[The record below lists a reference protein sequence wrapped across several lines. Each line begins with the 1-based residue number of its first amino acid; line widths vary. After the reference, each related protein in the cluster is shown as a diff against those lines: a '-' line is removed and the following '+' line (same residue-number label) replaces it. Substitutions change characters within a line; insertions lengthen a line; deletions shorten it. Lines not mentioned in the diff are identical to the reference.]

1 MTTANNITDILQ
13 PHLKKIEK
21 AYNRVLYFDDID
33 RQEYVYTVGAG
44 GIVIT
49 VSKRD
54 GSLTIQV
61 FEKMPLTNTNG
72 YLTYQ
77 GSPQTLGGFAYKAA
91 EEVKEILDELCS
103 ILLETPA
110 NCIDAKA
117 VKQKVM
123 AAEFACHQKYHPI
136 PEKTMQSMK
145 FEAERVE
152 LNMSLKKAKYL
163 SRQKTSPVCRS
174 PALGEVLLVYFVLLG
189 VVWRQ

>member
-13 PHLKKIEK
+13 PYLKKIEK
-21 AYNRVLYFDDID
+21 AYIRVLYFDDID
-33 RQEYVYTVGAG
+33 RQEHVYTVGAG

-61 FEKMPLTNTNG
+61 VEKMSLTNKNG

-77 GSPQTLGGFAYKAA
+77 GSPQTSGGFAYKAP
-91 EEVKEILDELCS
+91 EEVKEILDGLCS
-103 ILLETPA
+103 ILLETSA
-110 NCIDAKA
+110 NCIDAKM

-136 PEKTMQSMK
+136 SEQAMQSMR
-145 FEAERVE
+145 FEAERAE
-152 LNMSLKKAKYL
+152 LNMSLKK
-163 SRQKTSPVCRS
+163 
-174 PALGEVLLVYFVLLG
+174 G
-189 VVWRQ
+189 

>member
-1 MTTANNITDILQ
+1 MTTANNITDILK
-13 PHLKKIEK
+13 PRLKKIEK

-54 GSLTIQV
+54 GSLTIQA
-61 FEKMPLTNTNG
+61 FEKMSLTNTNG

-77 GSPQTLGGFAYKAA
+77 GSPQTLGGFAYKTA
-91 EEVKEILDELCS
+91 EEMQEILEKLCD

-110 NCIDAKA
+110 DSIDPKA

-123 AAEFACHQKYHPI
+123 DAEFACHRKYHPI
-136 PEKTMQSMK
+136 SEQAMQSMR
-145 FEAERVE
+145 FEAERTE
-152 LNMSLKKAKYL
+152 LNMSLKK
-163 SRQKTSPVCRS
+163 
-174 PALGEVLLVYFVLLG
+174 G
-189 VVWRQ
+189 

>member
-1 MTTANNITDILQ
+1 MTTANNITDISQ
-13 PHLKKIEK
+13 PYLKKIEK
-21 AYNRVLYFDDID
+21 AYNRVLYFDGID
-33 RQEYVYTVGAG
+33 RQEHVYTVGTG

-54 GSLTIQV
+54 SLLTIQV
-61 FEKMPLTNTNG
+61 FEKMSLTNTNG

-110 NCIDAKA
+110 NCIDAKT

-136 PEKTMQSMK
+136 SEQTMQSMR
-145 FEAERVE
+145 FEEERAE
-152 LNMSLKKAKYL
+152 LNMSLKK
-163 SRQKTSPVCRS
+163 R
-174 PALGEVLLVYFVLLG
+174 
-189 VVWRQ
+189 